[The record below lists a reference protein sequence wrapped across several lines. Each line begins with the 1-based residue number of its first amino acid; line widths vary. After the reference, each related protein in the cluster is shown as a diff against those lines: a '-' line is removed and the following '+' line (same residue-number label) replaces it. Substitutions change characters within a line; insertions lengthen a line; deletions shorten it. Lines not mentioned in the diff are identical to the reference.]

1 MAKAK
6 QKSTAE
12 LKDLRAQLE
21 IEVNEAQK
29 ELAEKK
35 YSVNLENIQN
45 INAILKQI
53 DKNYEWSIKNAAF
66 VINLYDTLADQKK
79 QFQITDKGE
88 STVQLNSVQ
97 LNQLYTIITNITGTG
112 IEAAKTFTRL
122 LTNVG
127 AQISDALKEM
137 AEANKVIQEK
147 HVQLAELDAAI
158 DQAEKP
164 EVSVEEIAQ

>member
-66 VINLYDTLADQKK
+66 VINLYDALADQKK
-79 QFQITDKGE
+79 QFQIEDKGE
-88 STVQLNSVQ
+88 STVQLNGVQ

-147 HVQLAELDAAI
+147 HVQLAELDVAI

-164 EVSVEEIAQ
+164 EVAVEEITQ

>member
-21 IEVNEAQK
+21 VEVNEAQK
-29 ELAEKK
+29 ELSEKK

-79 QFQITDKGE
+79 QFQIEDKGE

-147 HVQLAELDAAI
+147 HVQLAELDVKI
-158 DQAEKP
+158 DEAEKP
-164 EVSVEEIAQ
+164 EVAVEEITQ

>member
-29 ELAEKK
+29 DLAEKK

-66 VINLYDTLADQKK
+66 VINLYDALADQKK
-79 QFQITDKGE
+79 QFQIEDKGE
-88 STVQLNSVQ
+88 STVQLNGVQ

-127 AQISDALKEM
+127 AQISNALNEM

-147 HVQLAELDAAI
+147 HVALAELDVEI
-158 DQAEKP
+158 EKAEKP
-164 EVSVEEIAQ
+164 EVAVEEIVQ

>member
-6 QKSTAE
+6 QKSTVE

-35 YSVNLENIQN
+35 YSVNLESIQN

-66 VINLYDTLADQKK
+66 VINLYDALADQKR
-79 QFQITDKGE
+79 QFQIDDKGE
-88 STVQLNSVQ
+88 
-97 LNQLYTIITNITGTG
+97 
-112 IEAAKTFTRL
+112 
-122 LTNVG
+122 
-127 AQISDALKEM
+127 
-137 AEANKVIQEK
+137 
-147 HVQLAELDAAI
+147 
-158 DQAEKP
+158 
-164 EVSVEEIAQ
+164 

>member
-66 VINLYDTLADQKK
+66 VINLYDALADQKK
-79 QFQITDKGE
+79 QFQIEDKGE
-88 STVQLNSVQ
+88 STVQLNGVQ

-147 HVQLAELDAAI
+147 HVALAELDGAI

-164 EVSVEEIAQ
+164 EVAVEEITQ

>member
-66 VINLYDTLADQKK
+66 VINLYDALADQKK
-79 QFQITDKGE
+79 QFQIEDKGE

-147 HVQLAELDAAI
+147 HVQLAELDATI
-158 DQAEKP
+158 DEAEKP
-164 EVSVEEIAQ
+164 EVAVEEIAQ

>member
-35 YSVNLENIQN
+35 YSVNLESIQN

-66 VINLYDTLADQKK
+66 VINLYDALADQKR
-79 QFQITDKGE
+79 QFQIDDKGE
-88 STVQLNSVQ
+88 STVQLNGVQ

-112 IEAAKTFTRL
+112 IEGAKTFTRL
-122 LTNVG
+122 LTKNLRLL
-127 AQISDALKEM
+127 SDTYFKTFKHNASSAFSGYVKPLSEM
-137 AEANKVIQEK
+137 RKI
-147 HVQLAELDAAI
+147 
-158 DQAEKP
+158 
-164 EVSVEEIAQ
+164 

>member
-66 VINLYDTLADQKK
+66 VINLYDALADQKK
-79 QFQITDKGE
+79 QFQIEDKGE
-88 STVQLNSVQ
+88 STVQLNGVQ

-147 HVQLAELDAAI
+147 HVALAELDGAI
-158 DQAEKP
+158 DEAEKP
-164 EVSVEEIAQ
+164 EVAVEEITQ

>member
-1 MAKAK
+1 MTKAK

-66 VINLYDTLADQKK
+66 VINLYDALADQKK
-79 QFQITDKGE
+79 QFQIEDKGE
-88 STVQLNSVQ
+88 STVQLNGVQ

-147 HVQLAELDAAI
+147 HVALAELDGAI
-158 DQAEKP
+158 DEAEKP
-164 EVSVEEIAQ
+164 EVAVEEITQ

>member
-35 YSVNLENIQN
+35 YSVNLESIQN

-66 VINLYDTLADQKK
+66 VINLYDALADQKK
-79 QFQITDKGE
+79 QFQIEDKGE

-147 HVQLAELDAAI
+147 HVALAELDGAI

-164 EVSVEEIAQ
+164 EVAVEEITQ

>member
-66 VINLYDTLADQKK
+66 VINLYDALADQKK
-79 QFQITDKGE
+79 QFQIEDKGE
-88 STVQLNSVQ
+88 STVQLNGVQ

-137 AEANKVIQEK
+137 AEANKAIQEK
-147 HVQLAELDAAI
+147 HVALAELDVTI

-164 EVSVEEIAQ
+164 EVAVEEITQ

>member
-29 ELAEKK
+29 DLAEKK
-35 YSVNLENIQN
+35 YSVNLESIQN
-45 INAILKQI
+45 INSILKQI

-66 VINLYDTLADQKK
+66 VINLYDALADQKK
-79 QFQITDKGE
+79 QFQIADKGE
-88 STVQLNSVQ
+88 SIVQLNGVQ

-112 IEAAKTFTRL
+112 IDGAKIFTRL

-127 AQISDALKEM
+127 AQISAALTEM

-147 HVQLAELDAAI
+147 HVALAELDGAI
-158 DQAEKP
+158 DEAEKP
-164 EVSVEEIAQ
+164 EVAVEEITQ

>member
-29 ELAEKK
+29 DLAEKK

-66 VINLYDTLADQKK
+66 VINLYDALADQKR

-88 STVQLNSVQ
+88 STVELNSVQ

-147 HVQLAELDAAI
+147 HVALAELDATI

-164 EVSVEEIAQ
+164 EVAVEEITQ

>member
-29 ELAEKK
+29 DLAEKK

-66 VINLYDTLADQKK
+66 VINLYDALADQKK
-79 QFQITDKGE
+79 QFQIEDKGE
-88 STVQLNSVQ
+88 STVQLNGVQ

-127 AQISDALKEM
+127 AQISNALNEM

-147 HVQLAELDAAI
+147 HVQLAELDVAI

-164 EVSVEEIAQ
+164 EVAVEEITQ

>member
-29 ELAEKK
+29 DLAEKK

-66 VINLYDTLADQKK
+66 VINLYDALADQKK
-79 QFQITDKGE
+79 QFQIEDKGE
-88 STVQLNSVQ
+88 STVQLNGVQ

-127 AQISDALKEM
+127 AQISNALNEM

-147 HVQLAELDAAI
+147 HVALAELDVEI
-158 DQAEKP
+158 EKAEKP
-164 EVSVEEIAQ
+164 EVAVEEITQ

>member
-29 ELAEKK
+29 DLAEKK

-66 VINLYDTLADQKK
+66 VINLYDALADQKR
-79 QFQITDKGE
+79 QFQIEDKGE
-88 STVQLNSVQ
+88 STVQLNGVQ

-127 AQISDALKEM
+127 AQISNALNEM

-147 HVQLAELDAAI
+147 HVALAELDVEI
-158 DQAEKP
+158 EKAEKP
-164 EVSVEEIAQ
+164 EVAVEEIAQ

>member
-1 MAKAK
+1 MAKSK

-66 VINLYDTLADQKK
+66 VINLYDALADQKK
-79 QFQITDKGE
+79 QFQIEDKGE
-88 STVQLNSVQ
+88 STVQLNGVQ

-137 AEANKVIQEK
+137 AEANKAIQEK
-147 HVQLAELDAAI
+147 HVALAELDVTI

-164 EVSVEEIAQ
+164 EVAVEEITQ

>member
-1 MAKAK
+1 MAK

-29 ELAEKK
+29 ELAQKK
-35 YSVNLENIQN
+35 YSVNLENVQN
-45 INAILKQI
+45 INAVLKQI

-66 VINLYDTLADQKK
+66 VINLYDALADQKK
-79 QFQITDKGE
+79 QFQIEETVE
-88 STVQLNSVQ
+88 TIVQLNGVQ

-127 AQISDALKEM
+127 SQISIALNEM
-137 AEANKVIQEK
+137 AEANKVIQKK
-147 HVQLAELDAAI
+147 HVALVELDSAI

-164 EVSVEEIAQ
+164 EVAVEEIT

>member
-45 INAILKQI
+45 LNAILKQI

-66 VINLYDTLADQKK
+66 VINLYDALADQKK
-79 QFQITDKGE
+79 QFLIYSNEQ
-88 STVQLNSVQ
+88 STVELNGVQ

-112 IEAAKTFTRL
+112 IEGAKTFTRL

-137 AEANKVIQEK
+137 AQANKVIQEK
-147 HVQLAELDAAI
+147 HVALAELDVAI
-158 DQAEKP
+158 DNSEKP
-164 EVSVEEIAQ
+164 EVAVEEITQ

>member
-6 QKSTAE
+6 QKSTSE

-29 ELAEKK
+29 ELSEKK

-79 QFQITDKGE
+79 QFQIEDKGE

-147 HVQLAELDAAI
+147 HVQLAELDATI
-158 DQAEKP
+158 EQAEKP
-164 EVSVEEIAQ
+164 EVAVEEITQ

>member
-29 ELAEKK
+29 DLAEKK

-66 VINLYDTLADQKK
+66 VINLYDALADQKR
-79 QFQITDKGE
+79 QFQIEDKGE

-147 HVQLAELDAAI
+147 HVQLAELDIAI
-158 DQAEKP
+158 DQDEKP
-164 EVSVEEIAQ
+164 EVAVEEITQ

>member
-21 IEVNEAQK
+21 IEVNESQK

-66 VINLYDTLADQKK
+66 VINLYDALADQKR
-79 QFQITDKGE
+79 QFQIEDKGE
-88 STVQLNSVQ
+88 STVQLNGVQ

-147 HVQLAELDAAI
+147 HVALAELDAAI
-158 DQAEKP
+158 EQAEKP
-164 EVSVEEIAQ
+164 EVVVEEITQ